1 MSQPRSTVPR
11 IGNYKSQKLL
21 KLRRARNAPSTI
33 VDAAPAQDHVCWLV
47 SLGFNDSSIAAACE
61 LTQKTIANFRNRVYS
76 NARAVQSARI
86 LAVSHVP
93 CAAQHT
99 RYVPSLGA
107 QRRIRALLA
116 IGWRYADIG
125 AETGML
131 AEGVARIMRV
141 TTILGRTWSAISH
154 AYNKLSGTRGPS
166 TQGAKKAVKR
176 GFPPPLAWEGIDIDH
191 PDSAPVLDAGSSYAV
206 DEVLLQRM
214 IDGRHSGEVRG
225 VERRALIDHAIA
237 KGWDHDRLARSLNVS
252 PDGAGQALVRRR
264 RELRREVAA

>member
-11 IGNYKSQKLL
+11 IGNYKSQKLW

-176 GFPPPLAWEGIDIDH
+176 GFPPPLAWEGVDIDH
-191 PDSAPVLDAGSSYAV
+191 PHAQPDWAAAGIKLADRPVCPNGHTYTPANTKRTA
-206 DEVLLQRM
+206 
-214 IDGRHSGEVRG
+214 DGRRACRTCRRTNDATAKRNAR
-225 VERRALIDHAIA
+225 RRAA
-237 KGWDHDRLARSLNVS
+237 
-252 PDGAGQALVRRR
+252 QAS
-264 RELRREVAA
+264 